1 MRRRGPGA
9 SRWRTWVGF
18 EPHGHG
24 SEPWGWR
31 RRFFESG
38 EVRLALLSLLSER
51 PMHGYELMKEMEAR
65 SGGMY
70 QASAGTV
77 YPNLQQLEDEG
88 LVRMEVRDDGK
99 RVYSITEEGR
109 KALKEEAPGVER
121 IWSRASAWD
130 DWRDAFSPGGA
141 EVMGPLMRIA
151 QEAIQRR
158 LSVCGK
164 SCAKQ
169 ASSSRRW
176 RQQKPRARATTW
188 IDGAATKRRRVRDR
202 ASASIIAAC
211 AAVVSILR

>member
-1 MRRRGPGA
+1 MRRRGTGRG
-9 SRWRTWVGF
+9 RWRSWFGF
-18 EPHGHG
+18 EPHGPR

-31 RRFFESG
+31 RRFFEAG
-38 EVRLALLSLLSER
+38 EVRLALLSLLAER

-109 KALKEEAPGVER
+109 NALKEEAPGVER

-130 DWRDAFSPGGA
+130 DWRDAFSPGGS

-151 QEAIQRR
+151 RGAF
-158 LSVCGK
+158 
-164 SCAKQ
+164 
-169 ASSSRRW
+169 
-176 RQQKPRARATTW
+176 RA
-188 IDGAATKRRRVRDR
+188 AARGDTAQVERVRE
-202 ASASIIAAC
+202 
-211 AAVVSILR
+211 VLRKTGEQLENMAPKEAKSTGDEVD